1 MTNSVRRILV
11 TGSNGFI
18 GKSLCLRLSE
28 LSAFDVLRFTRTDDF
43 DTLAKLVAK
52 ADVVVHLAGV
62 NRPIST
68 VEFQTGNV
76 DLTSALCKQVA
87 AEQRT
92 SGRIIPII
100 FASSTQA
107 ELTNPYGASK
117 RQAEEVLEAHHKSTG
132 LPICIYRLPGV
143 FGKWCKPNYNSVVA
157 TFCYNTAHD
166 LPLEVHASS
175 KRLDL
180 VYIDDVVSSIIT
192 SLANNSPHK
201 LAVVEPCYE
210 ATLEDLATTIQS
222 FKGSRQSGITARVGV
237 GLTRALHATYLSYL
251 SSTQFS
257 YPLHKNV
264 DERGEFVEMLKTE
277 DSGQFSY
284 FTAHPGITRG
294 GHYHHTK
301 TEKFLVLRGT
311 ARFGFRH
318 MVTDERFELTTHGG
332 SPEVVET
339 IPGWTHDITNIGTD
353 ELVVMLWA
361 NEIYDRAKP
370 DTTHCKV

>member
-1 MTNSVRRILV
+1 MSTIRRVLM

-28 LSAFDVLRFTRTDDF
+28 LPAFEVLHFTRADDCG
-43 DTLAKLVAK
+43 DLANFVAQ

-62 NRPIST
+62 NRPTHLS
-68 VEFQTGNV
+68 EFQTGNV
-76 DLTSALCKQVA
+76 DLTDTLCKQVA
-87 AEQRT
+87 AQCRT
-92 SGRIIPII
+92 SGRTIPII

-107 ELTNPYGASK
+107 AQDNPYGLSK
-117 RQAEEVLEAHHKSTG
+117 RQAETILNTHHKATG
-132 LPICIYRLPGV
+132 LPVCIYRLSGV

-166 LPLEVHASS
+166 LPLEIHAPS

-180 VYIDDVVSSIIT
+180 VYVDDVVSSIIA
-192 SLANNSPHK
+192 SLADNTPQKS
-201 LAVVEPCYE
+201 VVVKPCYE
-210 ATLEDLATTIQS
+210 VTLEDLAHTIQS
-222 FKGSRQSGITARVGV
+222 FKDSRQSGITAPVGV
-237 GLTRALHATYLSYL
+237 GLMRALHATYLSYL
-251 SSTQFS
+251 NPSQFS

-264 DERGEFVEMLKTE
+264 DARGEFVEMLKTE

-284 FTAHPGITRG
+284 FTAYPGITRG

-318 MVTDERFELTTHGG
+318 MMTNERFELTTHGG
-332 SPEVVET
+332 SPQIVET

-370 DTTHCKV
+370 DTIHCKV

>member
-1 MTNSVRRILV
+1 MSTVRRVLI

-18 GKSLCLRLSE
+18 GKSLGLRLSE
-28 LSAFDVLRFTRTDDF
+28 LSQFDVLRFTRTDDF
-43 DTLAKLVAK
+43 DTLAKLVTK
-52 ADVVVHLAGV
+52 ADVIVHLAGV
-62 NRPIST
+62 NRPT
-68 VEFQTGNV
+68 HAAEFQTGNV
-76 DLTSALCKQVA
+76 DLTSALCKQVTV
-87 AEQRT
+87 EQRI
-92 SGRIIPII
+92 SGRVIPII
-100 FASSTQA
+100 FTSSTQA
-107 ELTNPYGASK
+107 ELDNPYGLSK
-117 RQAEEVLEAHHKSTG
+117 RQAEDALHAHNKTTG

-157 TFCYNTAHD
+157 TFCYNTVQG
-166 LPLEVHASS
+166 LPLEIHAPS

-180 VYIDDVVSSIIT
+180 VYIDDVVSSIIA
-192 SLANNSPHK
+192 SLADNSPQK
-201 LAVVEPCYE
+201 LAVVTPSYE
-210 ATLEDLATTIQS
+210 VTLEDLAQTIQS
-222 FKGSRQSGITARVGV
+222 FKDTRQSGITARVGA
-237 GLTRALHATYLSYL
+237 GLMRALHATYLSYL
-251 SSTQFS
+251 SPLQFA

-264 DERGEFVEMLKTE
+264 DARGEFVEMLKTE

-301 TEKFLVLRGT
+301 TEKFLVVRGT

-361 NEIYDRAKP
+361 NEIYDRANP
-370 DTTHCKV
+370 DTIHCKV